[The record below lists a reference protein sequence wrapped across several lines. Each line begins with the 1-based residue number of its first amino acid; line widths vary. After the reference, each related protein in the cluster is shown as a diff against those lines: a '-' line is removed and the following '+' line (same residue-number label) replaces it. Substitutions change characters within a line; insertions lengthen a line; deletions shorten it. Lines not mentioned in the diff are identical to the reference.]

1 MVLRHIIGNA
11 EDAGG
16 VGVTVRTS
24 QSATQVYIAV
34 IDEGDGMTPDFVR
47 EHLFRPFDSTKSSR
61 GMGIGA
67 YQTREF
73 ARAAGGDVEVVS
85 SPGQGTTFTIVLPL
99 AGVAEQGELTE
110 TQAVGGT

>member
-1 MVLRHIIGNA
+1 M
-11 EDAGG
+11 
-16 VGVTVRTS
+16 TVRTS

-34 IDEGDGMTPDFVR
+34 IDEGEGMAPAFVR
-47 EHLFRPFDSTKSSR
+47 EHLFQPFYSTKSSR

-85 SPGQGTTFTIVLPL
+85 NPGEGTTFTIVLPL
-99 AGVAEQGELTE
+99 AGIAEQGELAA
-110 TQAVGGT
+110 TQAVEGT